1 MTTDQAA
8 PYLAIAVAAFP
19 FGRHP
24 LNGKLQFKNEDL
36 GYWLLNNHNVLYFH
50 VGMHIIKVI

>member
-1 MTTDQAA
+1 MGGEKAPMTTDQAA

-36 GYWLLNNHNVLYFH
+36 GY
-50 VGMHIIKVI
+50 